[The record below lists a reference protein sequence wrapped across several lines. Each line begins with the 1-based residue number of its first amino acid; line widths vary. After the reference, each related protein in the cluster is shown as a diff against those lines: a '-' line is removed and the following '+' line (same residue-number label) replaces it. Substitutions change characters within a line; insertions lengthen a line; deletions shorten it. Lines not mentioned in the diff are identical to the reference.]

1 MYFQYFRSLDADIP
15 ERTLNRWKSRARI
28 HEESLRSD
36 NENDHRIPEYQN
48 NDDYNNVHADEDDQN
63 SLHSV
68 YDLENT
74 DEFDLRSEEDISEDL
89 NESIKEL
96 LKKDDKEYSEID
108 LYGALLSLFFS
119 CKISQAAF
127 PIILSF
133 VELISDVEVP
143 KDFNECGNSFLKLLN
158 EQKIAVSKRWF
169 CKSCDVEVSVNVD
182 ENSNI
187 EENFNFEGH
196 LTIKKNKSRRRIRM
210 CSICN
215 NK

>member
-1 MYFQYFRSLDADIP
+1 
-15 ERTLNRWKSRARI
+15 
-28 HEESLRSD
+28 LRSD
-36 NENDHRIPEYQN
+36 NENDDRIPEYQN

-187 EENFNFEGH
+187 EENFNFEEH

>member
-1 MYFQYFRSLDADIP
+1 MFFQYFRSLDADIP

-36 NENDHRIPEYQN
+36 NENDDRIPEYQN
-48 NDDYNNVHADEDDQN
+48 NDDYNNGHADEDDQN

-74 DEFDLRSEEDISEDL
+74 DEFDLRSEKDISEDL

-187 EENFNFEGH
+187 EENFNFEEH